1 MSPLR
6 PTASSPAYATASLA
20 TIVETAEAARLRA
33 LAADF
38 AARAGGADA
47 AVDLADCALRV
58 GRIADAALDI
68 AASAARLDALARE
81 AEAGLRGAAPGR
93 RADRLAAFL
102 FGELGFSGNADDY
115 YDPQNSYLHRVLERR
130 RGLPITLSILLME
143 VGRRMGITIEGVG
156 APQHFLVRVA
166 ADEAGDAWRYLDP
179 FHGGQQIDLDALR
192 EDMAQRLSAGRREGP
207 PGASA
212 AELFLSAVTKRQILA
227 RVLQNLKLAGARRR
241 DFATA
246 LGAAEHLVAL
256 TPWALDEIRDRGLIA
271 AQLGLGDIALSDL
284 RTYQEQEPRAPDA
297 AQVAQ
302 VVRQLERDAPSDRP
316 R

>member
-1 MSPLR
+1 M
-6 PTASSPAYATASLA
+6 
-20 TIVETAEAARLRA
+20 ETAEAHRLRA

-38 AARAGGADA
+38 AARAGGPDA
-47 AVDLADCALRV
+47 AVDLADCALRL
-58 GRIADAALDI
+58 GRIADAGLDI
-68 AASAARLDALARE
+68 AGAAAQLDALAHE
-81 AEAGLRGAAPGR
+81 AEPRLPGAAPDR
-93 RADRLAAFL
+93 RSDRLAAFL
-102 FGELGFSGNADDY
+102 FDELGFSGNADDY

-143 VGRRMGITIEGVG
+143 VGRRLGITIEGVG

-166 ADEAGDAWRYLDP
+166 ADAEAGDAPRYLDP
-179 FHGGQQIDLDALR
+179 FHGGREIDLDALR
-192 EDMAQRLSAGRREGP
+192 EDMARRLSAGGRAGP

-212 AELFLSAVTKRQILA
+212 AESFLSAVTKRQILA

-271 AQLGLGDIALSDL
+271 AQVGLSEVALHDL

-302 VVRQLERDAPSDRP
+302 VVEQLERDTPGDRP

>member
-1 MSPLR
+1 M
-6 PTASSPAYATASLA
+6 
-20 TIVETAEAARLRA
+20 ETAEAARLRA

-38 AARAGGADA
+38 AARAGGSDA

-58 GRIADAALDI
+58 GRIADAGLDV
-68 AASAARLDALARE
+68 AGAGAQLDALAHD
-81 AEAGLRGAAPGR
+81 AEPRLRDAAPGL

-102 FGELGFSGNADDY
+102 FDELGFSGNADDY

-130 RGLPITLSILLME
+130 RGLPITLSIVLIE
-143 VGRRMGITIEGVG
+143 VGRRLGVTIEGVG

-166 ADEAGDAWRYLDP
+166 ADAEAGGSPRYLDP
-179 FHGGQQIDLDALR
+179 FHGGREIDLDALR
-192 EDMAQRLSAGRREGP
+192 EDMVQRLSAGGRAGP
-207 PGASA
+207 PGDSA

-271 AQLGLGDIALSDL
+271 AQLDLSDAALHDL
-284 RTYQEQEPRAPDA
+284 RTYQEQQPRAPDA
-297 AQVAQ
+297 PQVAH
-302 VVRQLERDAPSDRP
+302 VVEQLERDTPGDPSR
-316 R
+316 